1 LFGTKVDAEGG
12 SLLRSSVGS
21 GSVFCEDKAATC
33 SMLTSSIIQPIRSD
47 VSQQKRCMFLT
58 FAGLSQC
65 NESQRYKELE
75 L

>member
-33 SMLTSSIIQPIRSD
+33 SMLTSIIQPIRSD
-47 VSQQKRCMFLT
+47 VSQQKRCMFPT
-58 FAGLSQC
+58 FASLSQC